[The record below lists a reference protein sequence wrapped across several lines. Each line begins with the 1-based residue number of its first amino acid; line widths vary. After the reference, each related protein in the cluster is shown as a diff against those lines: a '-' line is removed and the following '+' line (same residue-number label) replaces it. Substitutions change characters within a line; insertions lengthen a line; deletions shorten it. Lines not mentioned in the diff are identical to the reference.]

1 MLLKPFFGTDEW
13 CIVEDGFHPGENRF
27 VESIT
32 SLGNGYM
39 GLRGNFEE
47 QYSGDSLKGTYIA
60 GVYYPDRTVVGWW
73 KVGYPEY
80 FAKVLNAVNFIGIDI
95 KLAGRVLDLH
105 EWPPRQFRRVLD
117 IQQGELRRF
126 VQVEDADGRV
136 FSIAAKRFVSK
147 DRRELACISYSISL
161 EHDPTDRG
169 AAVSLAPYLDGNV
182 VNEDANY
189 GEDFWL
195 RVDEACGPDYQL
207 VTMETK
213 KSGFVVAAAS
223 SFRLYIDGRS
233 SPDLR
238 PHVVRSRFADPKSWF
253 FGWPDCHF
261 GEARQSRLTGTI
273 PRGGVRPPASCS
285 SGMPVPPMPS

>member
-80 FAKVLNAVNFIGIDI
+80 FAKVLNAVNFIGRDI
-95 KLAGRVLDLH
+95 KLAGRVLALH

-117 IQQGELRRF
+117 IQRGELRRLC
-126 VQVEDADGRV
+126 R
-136 FSIAAKRFVSK
+136 
-147 DRRELACISYSISL
+147 
-161 EHDPTDRG
+161 
-169 AAVSLAPYLDGNV
+169 
-182 VNEDANY
+182 
-189 GEDFWL
+189 
-195 RVDEACGPDYQL
+195 
-207 VTMETK
+207 
-213 KSGFVVAAAS
+213 
-223 SFRLYIDGRS
+223 
-233 SPDLR
+233 
-238 PHVVRSRFADPKSWF
+238 
-253 FGWPDCHF
+253 
-261 GEARQSRLTGTI
+261 
-273 PRGGVRPPASCS
+273 
-285 SGMPVPPMPS
+285 